1 MSSQTRKRN
10 YDKGSSKEP
19 IAGPSNQGAGRT
31 LRSRHDGSCR
41 KAPDGLIVAN
51 QCCVCLQGFNEDIEI
66 GAGTNWVQCMCTR
79 WLHEDCILDCV
90 IDESGKEKLC
100 MSSLCHIITSI
111 TFFF

>member
-41 KAPDGLIVAN
+41 KAPRLDDLIVAN
-51 QCCVCLQGFNEDIEI
+51 QCCVCLQAFDEDVEI
-66 GAGTNWVQCMCTR
+66 GAGR
-79 WLHEDCILDCV
+79 H
-90 IDESGKEKLC
+90 
-100 MSSLCHIITSI
+100 
-111 TFFF
+111 